1 MARYIVTFK
10 FVASEEPGDNYI
22 QLLADVIMQS
32 TKSPVSIKTE
42 QLPTPDE
49 LKAMDEK
56 QQLKWIR
63 KMSCF

>member
-22 QLLADVIMQS
+22 QLLADVICQS
-32 TKSPVSIKTE
+32 TKSPVSIKAE

>member
-22 QLLADVIMQS
+22 QLLADVIAQS

-49 LKAMDEK
+49 LKAMNEK
-56 QQLKWIR
+56 QQLKWMR
-63 KMSCF
+63 KMSSF

>member
-22 QLLADVIMQS
+22 QLLADVIVQS

-42 QLPTPDE
+42 QLPTPDK

>member
-22 QLLADVIMQS
+22 QLLADVVMQS

-49 LKAMDEK
+49 LKAMDKK